1 MPTKIR
7 CAWCSN
13 DTLYQDYHDFEWGKE
28 MHVDQALFEILSLEG
43 FQSGL
48 SWIIVLK
55 KRIHFRTQ
63 FENFDYS
70 KLALWTEEKQNEA
83 TLNPNIIR
91 NRLKI
96 QSVKTNAI
104 AFMKIQEKF
113 GSFDRYIWEFVDFN
127 PILNHFHSL
136 KDLPVSTEISENMS
150 KSLKKHGF
158 RFVGPTICYSFMQA
172 SGMYI
177 DHTLDCF
184 CHPKNNHE

>member
-13 DTLYQDYHDFEWGKE
+13 DTLYQEYHDFEWGKE

-48 SWIIVLK
+48 SWITVLK

>member
-1 MPTKIR
+1 MPDQIR

-13 DTLYQDYHDFEWGKE
+13 DTLYQEYHDLEWGKE
-28 MHVDQALFEILSLEG
+28 MHDDHALFELLSLEG

-48 SWIIVLK
+48 SWITILR

-63 FENFDYS
+63 FENFDYT
-70 KLALWTEEKQNEA
+70 KLAHWTEEKQNEA

-172 SGMYI
+172 SGMTI

>member
-1 MPTKIR
+1 MPDLIR

-13 DTLYQDYHDFEWGKE
+13 DALYQDYHDNEWGKE
-28 MHVDQALFEILSLEG
+28 IHDDHALFEILSLEG

-48 SWIIVLK
+48 SWITVLR

-63 FENFDYS
+63 FENFDYV
-70 KLALWTEEKQNEA
+70 KLAQWTEEKQNDA
-83 TLNPNIIR
+83 FINPNIIR

-136 KDLPVSTEISENMS
+136 KDLPVSTEISVNMS

-158 RFVGPTICYSFMQA
+158 RFVGPTICYAFMQA
-172 SGMYI
+172 CGMYI

-184 CHPKNNHE
+184 CHPNNNHE

>member
-13 DTLYQDYHDFEWGKE
+13 ETLYQEYHDFEWGKE

-48 SWIIVLK
+48 SWITVLK

>member
-1 MPTKIR
+1 M
-7 CAWCSN
+7 
-13 DTLYQDYHDFEWGKE
+13 
-28 MHVDQALFEILSLEG
+28 
-43 FQSGL
+43 
-48 SWIIVLK
+48 
-55 KRIHFRTQ
+55 Q
-63 FENFDYS
+63 FENFDYT
-70 KLALWTEEKQNEA
+70 KLAHWTEEKQNEA

-158 RFVGPTICYSFMQA
+158 RFVGPTICYAFMQA

>member
-1 MPTKIR
+1 MPDLIR

-13 DTLYQDYHDFEWGKE
+13 DALYQDYHDNEWGKE
-28 MHVDQALFEILSLEG
+28 IHDDHALFEILSLEG

-48 SWIIVLK
+48 SWITILR

-63 FENFDYS
+63 FENFDYE
-70 KLALWTEEKQNEA
+70 KLAQWTEEKQNDA
-83 TLNPNIIR
+83 FINPNIIR

>member
-48 SWIIVLK
+48 SWITVLR

>member
-1 MPTKIR
+1 MSEKIR

-13 DTLYQDYHDFEWGKE
+13 DSLYQDYHDFEWGKE
-28 MHVDQALFEILSLEG
+28 IHDDQALFELISLEG

-48 SWIIVLK
+48 SWITVLR

-70 KLALWTEEKQNEA
+70 KMALWTEEKQNEA
-83 TLNPNIIR
+83 CLNPNIIR

-113 GSFDRYIWEFVDFN
+113 GSFDRYIWEFVNFK
-127 PILNHFHSL
+127 PILNHFQSL

-158 RFVGPTICYSFMQA
+158 RFVGPTICYAFMQA

-184 CHPKNNHE
+184 CHPINNHE

>member
-1 MPTKIR
+1 M
-7 CAWCSN
+7 
-13 DTLYQDYHDFEWGKE
+13 
-28 MHVDQALFEILSLEG
+28 
-43 FQSGL
+43 
-48 SWIIVLK
+48 
-55 KRIHFRTQ
+55 Q
-63 FENFDYS
+63 FENFDYT
-70 KLALWTEEKQNEA
+70 KLAHWTEEKQNEA
-83 TLNPNIIR
+83 LLNPNIIR

-158 RFVGPTICYSFMQA
+158 RFVGPTICYAFMQA

-184 CHPKNNHE
+184 CHPINNHE

>member
-1 MPTKIR
+1 MPDQIR

-13 DTLYQDYHDFEWGKE
+13 DALYQDYHDFEWGKE
-28 MHVDQALFEILSLEG
+28 LHNDHALFELLSLEG

-48 SWIIVLK
+48 SWITILR

-63 FENFDYS
+63 FENFDYK
-70 KLALWTEEKQNEA
+70 KLSLWTEEKQNEA

-96 QSVKTNAI
+96 QSLKTNAI

-158 RFVGPTICYSFMQA
+158 RFVGPTICYAFMQA

-184 CHPKNNHE
+184 CHPINNHE

>member
-1 MPTKIR
+1 MPDKIR

-13 DTLYQDYHDFEWGKE
+13 DALYQDYHDFEWGKE
-28 MHVDQALFEILSLEG
+28 LHNDHALFELLSLEG

-48 SWIIVLK
+48 SWITILR

-63 FENFDYS
+63 FENFDYK
-70 KLALWTEEKQNEA
+70 KLSLWTEEKQNEA

-158 RFVGPTICYSFMQA
+158 RFVGPTICYAFMQA

-184 CHPKNNHE
+184 CHPINNHE

>member
-1 MPTKIR
+1 MPDQIR

-13 DTLYQDYHDFEWGKE
+13 DALYQDYHDFEWGKE
-28 MHVDQALFEILSLEG
+28 LHVDHALFELLSLEG

-48 SWIIVLK
+48 SWITVLR

-63 FENFDYS
+63 FENFDYK

-158 RFVGPTICYSFMQA
+158 RFVGPTICYAFMQA

>member
-1 MPTKIR
+1 MPDQIR

-13 DTLYQDYHDFEWGKE
+13 DALYQDYHDFEWGKE
-28 MHVDQALFEILSLEG
+28 LHNDHALFELLSLEG

-48 SWIIVLK
+48 SWITILR
-55 KRIHFRTQ
+55 KRIHFRAQ
-63 FENFDYS
+63 FENFDYT
-70 KLALWTEEKQNEA
+70 KLADWTEEKQNEA

-158 RFVGPTICYSFMQA
+158 RFVGPTICYAFMQA

>member
-48 SWIIVLK
+48 SWITVLK

-83 TLNPNIIR
+83 ILNPNIIR

>member
-1 MPTKIR
+1 MPDQIR

-13 DTLYQDYHDFEWGKE
+13 DDLYQDYHDFEWGKE
-28 MHVDQALFEILSLEG
+28 LHNDHALFELLSLEG

-48 SWIIVLK
+48 SWITILR

-63 FENFDYS
+63 FENFDYK

-113 GSFDRYIWEFVDFN
+113 GSFDQYIWEFVDFN

-158 RFVGPTICYSFMQA
+158 RFVGPTICYAFMQA

-184 CHPKNNHE
+184 CHPINNHE

>member
-1 MPTKIR
+1 MPDKIR

-13 DTLYQDYHDFEWGKE
+13 DSLYQEYHDFEWGKE
-28 MHVDQALFEILSLEG
+28 MHVDQALFELLCLEG

-48 SWIIVLK
+48 SWITILR
-55 KRIHFRTQ
+55 KRIHFRAQ
-63 FENFDYS
+63 FENFDYA
-70 KLALWTEEKQNEA
+70 KLAHWSEEKQNEA
-83 TLNPNIIR
+83 CLNPNIIR

-113 GSFDRYIWEFVDFN
+113 GSFDRYIWEFVDFH
-127 PILNHFHSL
+127 PILNHFQSL

-158 RFVGPTICYSFMQA
+158 RFVGPTICYAFMQA

-184 CHPKNNHE
+184 CHPINNHE

>member
-1 MPTKIR
+1 MPDQIR

-13 DTLYQDYHDFEWGKE
+13 DALYQDYHDFEWGKE
-28 MHVDQALFEILSLEG
+28 LHNDHALFELLSLEG

-48 SWIIVLK
+48 SWITILR

-63 FENFDYS
+63 FENFDYK
-70 KLALWTEEKQNEA
+70 KLSLWTEEKQNEA

-158 RFVGPTICYSFMQA
+158 RFVGPTICYAFMQA

-184 CHPKNNHE
+184 CHPINNHE